1 MKISAVIR
9 NPSKDIFNAINE
21 NKSAVQSTLIII
33 SGIVIGAILYIFNLE
48 NLSGDMFEYFISFSM
63 DFTHKSKPEIFSG
76 LLIPDLIYVIV
87 MVILGTCVFG
97 THSVAYISLI
107 NSMGLGMLITYIYDN
122 FALKGIEYCLI
133 VLLPGKFLL
142 VLAMILLTQNSVI
155 TSRLIKDSA
164 YGRGDRVVDLRKYI
178 IRILVITVIIIL
190 STLVDFLTVISFS
203 SLFDFS

>member
-97 THSVAYISLI
+97 THSVACISLI